1 MTRTKRVS
9 LLSAAAA
16 LSALTAGL
24 ATDPALASN
33 LERRLESRW
42 RGAWILTA
50 VDTYSDCA
58 GTHTNNRV
66 NNTLVSSRGRMRFRP
81 GELAQVVKVD
91 LKRSRLD
98 LLLNLSEPILV
109 SHREGPFTLYNEAR
123 CLIELEVELPR
134 EVVSRDNLDGVDTAL
149 RPILRRHASVDEA
162 MQAKTW
168 NHRQRDPYPADY
180 DQTLAEHRIWK
191 AEQANAAIQAR
202 IDQAMAET
210 TRLADRVSSDSD
222 YLKGLAAGI
231 EAMRAVDLGRCGD
244 HMSRDFKSVAPA
256 PARLALAAFAGEA
269 ATRYTNGFQ
278 DGQRL
283 VFGLESLRLLPQC
296 LVPVPEAPRQPVTRQ
311 R

>member
-1 MTRTKRVS
+1 MTRITLVS
-9 LLSAAAA
+9 RLTVTAAG
-16 LSALTAGL
+16 LALTAIL
-24 ATDPALASN
+24 APASALGSS
-33 LERRLESRW
+33 LERQLESRW

-81 GELAQVVKVD
+81 GELAQVVKVN

-98 LLLNLSEPILV
+98 LLLNLSEPLLV
-109 SHREGPFTLYNEAR
+109 SYREGPFTLYNEAR

-134 EVVSRDNLDGVDTAL
+134 EVVSRGDLDGVDTAL
-149 RPILRRHASVDEA
+149 RPILKRHTGLDEA
-162 MQAKTW
+162 MQSRAW
-168 NHRQRDPYPADY
+168 NQRKRDAYPADY
-180 DQTLAEHRIWK
+180 DQTLAEHRVWK

-202 IDQAMAET
+202 IDQAMTET
-210 TRLADRVSSDSD
+210 TRLADRVSSDAD
-222 YLKGLAAGI
+222 YLKGFAAGI

-244 HMSRDFKSVAPA
+244 LMSRDFKSVAPA
-256 PARLALAAFAGEA
+256 PARLALAGFAGEA

-283 VFGLESLRLLPQC
+283 VFGLESLQRLPQC
-296 LVPVPEAPRQPVTRQ
+296 LVPVPEAPSQSASRQ